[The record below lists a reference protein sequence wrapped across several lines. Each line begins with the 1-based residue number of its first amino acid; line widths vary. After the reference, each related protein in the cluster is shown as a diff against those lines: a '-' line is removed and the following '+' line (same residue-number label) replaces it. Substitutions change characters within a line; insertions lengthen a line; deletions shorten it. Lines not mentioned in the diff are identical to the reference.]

1 MAATLDDIYTEVR
14 AMLLGLFSCEVVRG
28 YSNNV
33 PLPKPPFVVMN
44 ILNEAA
50 AATNEH
56 AYAVAD
62 ETAAV
67 SRQSEIQMQ
76 LDFYGAEAGQM
87 AQKTVLLW
95 RDFYACERL
104 KSCQPLYA
112 DPARFMPLTTEE
124 SEYEERWMTTVH
136 LAYAPQAEHPQ
147 QFVNAFDLTLIQP

>member
-1 MAATLDDIYTEVR
+1 
-14 AMLLGLFSCEVVRG
+14 
-28 YSNNV
+28 
-33 PLPKPPFVVMN
+33 
-44 ILNEAA
+44 
-50 AATNEH
+50 
-56 AYAVAD
+56 
-62 ETAAV
+62 
-67 SRQSEIQMQ
+67 MQ
-76 LDFYGAEAGQM
+76 LDFYGEEAGQM

-112 DPARFMPLTTEE
+112 DPARFMPLTNEE

>member
-1 MAATLDDIYTEVR
+1 MAATLDDIYADVR
-14 AMLLGLFSCEVVRG
+14 SLLLGLFDCEVIRG

-33 PLPKPPFVVMN
+33 PLPKPPFVLMN
-44 ILNEAA
+44 ILNETA

-56 AYAVAD
+56 AYSPAD

-76 LDFYGAEAGQM
+76 LDFFGAEAGQM

-104 KSCQPLYA
+104 KFCQPLYVGL
-112 DPARFMPLTTEE
+112 ARFMPLTNEE

-136 LAYAPQAEHPQ
+136 LAYAPQAEHQ
-147 QFVNAFDLTLIQP
+147 QKFINAFDLTLIQP

>member
-44 ILNEAA
+44 ILNETA

-67 SRQSEIQMQ
+67 SRPSEIQMQ
-76 LDFYGAEAGQM
+76 LDFYGEEAGQM

-104 KSCQPLYA
+104 CQVWG
-112 DPARFMPLTTEE
+112 R
-124 SEYEERWMTTVH
+124 RKVR
-136 LAYAPQAEHPQ
+136 
-147 QFVNAFDLTLIQP
+147 

>member
-50 AATNEH
+50 ASTNEH
-56 AYAVAD
+56 AYDAAD

-76 LDFYGAEAGQM
+76 LDFYGEEAGRM
-87 AQKTVLLW
+87 AQETVLLW
-95 RDFYACERL
+95 RDSYACERL
-104 KSCQPLYA
+104 ESCRPLYA
-112 DPARFMPLTTEE
+112 DPARFMPLTNEE
-124 SEYEERWMTTVH
+124 GGYEERWTAAVY
-136 LAYAPQAEHPQ
+136 LSYAPQAEYPQ

>member
-14 AMLLGLFSCEVVRG
+14 AMLLGLFSCEAVRG
-28 YSNNV
+28 YGNNV

-44 ILNEAA
+44 ILNETD

-56 AYAVAD
+56 AYAAAD
-62 ETAAV
+62 KAAAV

-95 RDFYACERL
+95 RDFYACERR
-104 KSCQPLYA
+104 C
-112 DPARFMPLTTEE
+112 MPTPRALCRLPTKRANTK
-124 SEYEERWMTTVH
+124 
-136 LAYAPQAEHPQ
+136 
-147 QFVNAFDLTLIQP
+147 NAGRPPCILPMRRRQNTRNSLSTLLI

>member
-28 YSNNV
+28 YNNNV

-76 LDFYGAEAGQM
+76 LDFYGAEAGRM

-95 RDFYACERL
+95 RDFYAL
-104 KSCQPLYA
+104 
-112 DPARFMPLTTEE
+112 ARFLRLRTAEILPAAICRPRTLHAAHQRR
-124 SEYEERWMTTVH
+124 ER
-136 LAYAPQAEHPQ
+136 
-147 QFVNAFDLTLIQP
+147 I

>member
-1 MAATLDDIYTEVR
+1 MAATLDDIYADVR
-14 AMLLGLFSCEVVRG
+14 GLLLGLLDCEVVRG

-33 PLPKPPFVVMN
+33 PLPKPPFVLMN
-44 ILNEAA
+44 ILNETA

-56 AYAVAD
+56 AYSVAD

-76 LDFYGAEAGQM
+76 LDFFGAMAGQM
-87 AQKTVLLW
+87 AQQTVLLW

-104 KSCQPLYA
+104 QSCQPLYA
-112 DPARFMPLTTEE
+112 DPARFMPLANEE

-136 LAYAPQAEHPQ
+136 LSYAPQAEHPQ
-147 QFVNAFDLTLIQP
+147 PFVKDFDLTLTQP

>member
-1 MAATLDDIYTEVR
+1 
-14 AMLLGLFSCEVVRG
+14 
-28 YSNNV
+28 
-33 PLPKPPFVVMN
+33 MN
-44 ILNEAA
+44 ILNETA

-56 AYAVAD
+56 AYTVAG

-95 RDFYACERL
+95 RDFYACEQL

-112 DPARFMPLTTEE
+112 DPTRFMPLTNEE